1 MSWVATLIVAGTAVS
16 AYGQY
21 QQGKAAEAQGKAEQQ
36 IAEYNAKIKEK
47 EAAAA
52 LERSREE
59 ARQFAKEGEVLMG
72 EQRVRL
78 AKGGVLSTEGTP
90 ALLLEETAQEL
101 EADRMSIL
109 REGFLGE
116 SFAMSQAEG
125 LRAEGRAA
133 KARGKNAKTG
143 SYYAAGSSLL
153 TGFGAAGSAGGKT
166 TDAKLAKKHGIPY
179 P

>member
-1 MSWVATLIVAGTAVS
+1 
-16 AYGQY
+16 
-21 QQGKAAEAQGKAEQQ
+21 
-36 IAEYNAKIKEK
+36 
-47 EAAAA
+47 
-52 LERSREE
+52 
-59 ARQFAKEGEVLMG
+59 MG